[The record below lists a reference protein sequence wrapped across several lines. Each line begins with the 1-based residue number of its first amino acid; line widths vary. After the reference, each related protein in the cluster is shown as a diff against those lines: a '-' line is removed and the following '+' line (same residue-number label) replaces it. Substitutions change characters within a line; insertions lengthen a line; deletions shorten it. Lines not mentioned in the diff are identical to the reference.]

1 MADAVVEITDLVLSY
16 RVRRSRPPS
25 LKEYVAQIPR
35 RSQESSSREIRALD
49 GVSLVLERGSTL
61 AVVGHNGAGKSTLMK
76 VVCRILHPTE
86 GRVIVRGQIAPMI
99 ELGAGFNSELTG
111 AENVVLYGA
120 LLGRSP
126 ERMRRRIA
134 PIAEWAAL
142 EDFMDVPVRNYS
154 TGMLARLG
162 FAVATDEAPE
172 LLVVDEVLSVGDQ
185 EFQRKSQERMDDLIA
200 RGTSVLLVSH
210 ALSAVERL
218 ARDVIWLDHGR
229 VRAHGPAAKV
239 LAAYRANA

>member
-1 MADAVVEITDLVLSY
+1 MADPVVEVTDLVLSY
-16 RVRRSRPPS
+16 KVRRSRPPS
-25 LKEYVAQIPR
+25 LKEYIAQLPR
-35 RSQESSSREIRALD
+35 RSREDAKEIRALD
-49 GVSLVLERGSTL
+49 GVSLRLEHGSTL

-76 VVCRILHPTE
+76 VVCRILHPTA
-86 GRVIVRGQIAPMI
+86 GRVVVRGQVAPMI
-99 ELGAGFNSELTG
+99 ELGAGFNSELTA

-120 LLGRSP
+120 LLGRPP

-134 PIAEWAAL
+134 AIAEWSAL
-142 EDFMDVPVRNYS
+142 EDFMDVPIRNFS

-185 EFQRKSQERMDDLIA
+185 EFQRKSQERMDSLIEQ
-200 RGTSVLLVSH
+200 GSSVLLVSH

-218 ARDVIWLDHGR
+218 ADQVVWLDHGR
-229 VRAHGPAAKV
+229 VRATGPPDEV
-239 LAAYRANA
+239 LAAYRAGA